1 MIRLLLLLVCGV
13 GHKPTA
19 ADSPEL
25 RPCKCVPTDIPTL
38 SNLKNGSQAIAMAV
52 VRTRLGR
59 PGTTLGQLVSCAQMF
74 PDENN
79 VMHSAD
85 GIKVSRCVGSGNW
98 YCYSGLSAVSPN
110 SEASRSSDILPC
122 EYQTKSLNPKT
133 LIPNRP

>member
-38 SNLKNGSQAIAMAV
+38 SNLKNGSQAIAIAV
-52 VRTRLGR
+52 VRTRL
-59 PGTTLGQLVSCAQMF
+59 QLVSCAQMF
-74 PDENN
+74 PDENK

-98 YCYSGLSAVSPN
+98 YCYSGLSSVSPN

-133 LIPNRP
+133 RIPNPKTLNPKP